1 METSVW
7 GGGGTRCGVG
17 EGTVTTHPSSLPPGT
32 DPAPSMSSQGSS
44 WRGPSPS
51 LADTSP
57 PLGMGHFGR
66 PPGSATQP
74 CSGTTSVPPGGPS
87 LLWSHSTLHRGQH
100 ASPRREIRHPPA
112 TLPCPPLPRFG
123 QPCQASP
130 APGYPTPCARGWGCL
145 PCTLLLPGRSFLLPP
160 PRIPLPPSPFS
171 VSLIS
176 ANGKWAPSLL
186 GKLPG
191 GCRPGTGYKLSLESL
206 RGGGG

>member
-1 METSVW
+1 MW
-7 GGGGTRCGVG
+7 GGRGDRHHPPQQPPSRHRSCPIHVQPREQL
-17 EGTVTTHPSSLPPGT
+17 EGAKPQPGT
-32 DPAPSMSSQGSS
+32 
-44 WRGPSPS
+44 
-51 LADTSP
+51 DTSP
-57 PLGMGHFGR
+57 PLGMGDFGR

-87 LLWSHSTLHRGQH
+87 LLWSHSTLHGGQH
-100 ASPRREIRHPPA
+100 ASPRREIRLPPA

-130 APGYPTPCARGWGCL
+130 APGYPTPCAPGWSCL
-145 PCTLLLPGRSFLLPP
+145 PRTLLLPGTSFLLPP

-191 GCRPGTGYKLSLESL
+191 GCRPGTGYKLPLESL

>member
-1 METSVW
+1 MW
-7 GGGGTRCGVG
+7 GGRGDRHHTPQQPPPRHRSCPIHVQPREQL
-17 EGTVTTHPSSLPPGT
+17 EGAKPQPGT
-32 DPAPSMSSQGSS
+32 
-44 WRGPSPS
+44 
-51 LADTSP
+51 DTSP

-100 ASPRREIRHPPA
+100 ASPRREIRLPPSQPA
-112 TLPCPPLPRFG
+112 MPSPAQIWAALPG
-123 QPCQASP
+123 QPC
-130 APGYPTPCARGWGCL
+130 TRVPCAPGWGCL

-160 PRIPLPPSPFS
+160 PRIPLPPSLFS

-191 GCRPGTGYKLSLESL
+191 GCRPGTGYKLPLESL